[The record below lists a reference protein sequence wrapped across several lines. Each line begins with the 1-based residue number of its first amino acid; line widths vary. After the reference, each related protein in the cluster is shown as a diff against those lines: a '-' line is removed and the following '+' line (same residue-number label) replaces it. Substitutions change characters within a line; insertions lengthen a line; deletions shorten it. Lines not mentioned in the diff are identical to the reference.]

1 MGRNIFISYKYGD
14 TKVPDLSKKETID
27 FYGSPVSISRQTRV
41 RDYVDELQ
49 GILDAADNIN
59 LGEKDGESLEEF
71 ADSQI
76 ATSLKNKIFRSSI
89 TIVMVSKG
97 MKDYTKTERNQ
108 WIPWEISYSLREV
121 TRADKISRANAVLVV
136 VLPDEFNSYSWY
148 LTYDSE
154 CNCTNHNTSL
164 LFKIIRAN
172 MFNEKKPSRNICNGY
187 YVYSGEYSYIKNV
200 KWGDFIKNPNY
211 YIEQSILIRDKKDN
225 YNVTVNLD

>member
-14 TKVPDLSKKETID
+14 TKVPDLNKKETID
-27 FYGSPVSISRQTRV
+27 FYGSPVSISRETRV

-71 ADSQI
+71 ADSTI

-97 MKDYTKTERNQ
+97 MKDYTKIERNQ

-121 TRADKISRANAVLVV
+121 TRADKTSRANAVLVV

-154 CNCTNHNTSL
+154 CNCTHHNTSL
-164 LFKIIRAN
+164 LFKIIREN
-172 MFNEKKPSRNICNGY
+172 MFNEKNPNRNICNGY

-200 KWGDFIKNPNY
+200 KWSDFINNPNY
-211 YIEQSILIRDKKDN
+211 YIEQSIRIRNNKHN